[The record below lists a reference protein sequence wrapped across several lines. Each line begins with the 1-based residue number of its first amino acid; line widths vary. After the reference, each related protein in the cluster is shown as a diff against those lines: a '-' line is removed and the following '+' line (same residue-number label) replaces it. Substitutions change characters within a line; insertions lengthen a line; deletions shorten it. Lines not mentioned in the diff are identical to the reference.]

1 MEPLKRPNSTGS
13 WMNLH
18 VELEQLRGEVAG
30 LREELASVQAEL
42 SRLRQSFAGLRAT
55 GGSPPPTPVSSEY
68 SRYPASEGSFSVVT
82 PETSGY
88 VPTAAPHLRD
98 SRAPETPIEL
108 LASGSGRG
116 TCPSAS
122 ITWEQRCN
130 IARSIGE
137 WIARCLA
144 GHHRGSSGR
153 DRNPVASRY
162 WIVARDFAGIIYDPP
177 LIFRSFAG
185 AKALC
190 KRGPAAGD
198 SVFVGVPT
206 EKEVEVVVRSAG
218 LTWSGVFQP

>member
-55 GGSPPPTPVSSEY
+55 G
-68 SRYPASEGSFSVVT
+68 
-82 PETSGY
+82 
-88 VPTAAPHLRD
+88 
-98 SRAPETPIEL
+98 
-108 LASGSGRG
+108 
-116 TCPSAS
+116 
-122 ITWEQRCN
+122 
-130 IARSIGE
+130 
-137 WIARCLA
+137 
-144 GHHRGSSGR
+144 
-153 DRNPVASRY
+153 
-162 WIVARDFAGIIYDPP
+162 ARDFAGIIYDPP